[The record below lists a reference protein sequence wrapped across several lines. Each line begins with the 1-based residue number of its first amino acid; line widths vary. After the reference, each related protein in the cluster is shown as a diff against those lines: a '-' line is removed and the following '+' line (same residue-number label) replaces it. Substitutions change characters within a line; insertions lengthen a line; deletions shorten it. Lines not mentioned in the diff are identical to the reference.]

1 MIGYLLVAGALYIFF
16 RRKGTGDYYAPL
28 GLKSTAAL
36 TDGGATSKNMAA
48 LGYSRLSGRQ
58 LLNEM
63 QKVGAVGQRKI

>member
-36 TDGGATSKNMAA
+36 TDGATSKHMAA